1 MQASA
6 DALAFAPPPEPAAVR
21 GFVLAVF
28 AHLLLVVAL
37 SLGIN
42 WDKDTAPAAV
52 EAELWSSLPKDAAPP
67 PAPVPVEPEV
77 VKAPPVVQPAPPPPV
92 TKAPDIAIER
102 EKKRKEQEAK
112 RREDE
117 QERKQLEAQKHKLE
131 EQQRLADEKKMR
143 EELAKK
149 EKQKQELDTKRRE
162 QLRKDQIARMQAL
175 AAGTGSPSAQG
186 TAVQSSGPSASYAAR
201 LAALFKRN
209 MHFPVDTIAGN
220 PKVHVNVRI
229 APGGIILAVQV
240 TQPSGNA
247 AWDDAVVRAI
257 ENTQRIPADERGKW
271 VTDFPLTWGPKDQ

>member
-21 GFVLAVF
+21 GFVLAVI

-52 EAELWSSLPKDAAPP
+52 EAELWSALPKEAAPV
-67 PAPVPVEPEV
+67 PAPVPEPQV
-77 VKAPPVVQPAPPPPV
+77 VQAPPVVQQAPPPPV
-92 TKAPDIAIER
+92 TKEPDIAIER

-112 RREDE
+112 RREEE
-117 QERKQLEAQKHKLE
+117 QERKQLEAQKRKLE

-149 EKQKQELDTKRRE
+149 DKLQKEREAKLRE
-162 QLRKDQIARMQAL
+162 QTRKDQIARMQAL
-175 AAGTGSPSAQG
+175 AVGSGSPSAQG
-186 TAVQSSGPSASYAAR
+186 TAAQSSGPSASYAAR

-209 MHFPVDTIAGN
+209 MHFPADTISGN